1 MQVIIEQIVSQIRAF
16 DANLSVETLQRVVA
30 AAVEAVKAETRQ
42 QDRICEENS
51 LKNHQQRN
59 QPWRG

>member
-16 DANLSVETLQRVVA
+16 DSNLSAETLQRVVA

-42 QDRICEENS
+42 QDRVCEENS
-51 LKNHQQRN
+51 LSNHQQRN

>member
-16 DANLSVETLQRVVA
+16 DSNLSAETLQRVVA
-30 AAVEAVKAETRQ
+30 AAVEAVKAEQRQ
-42 QDRICEENS
+42 HARIEEENS
-51 LKNHQQRN
+51 LRNHQQRN

>member
-16 DANLSVETLQRVVA
+16 DSNLSAETLQRVVA
-30 AAVEAVKAETRQ
+30 AAVEAVKAEQRQ
-42 QDRICEENS
+42 QGRVAEENS
-51 LKNHQQRN
+51 LRNHQQRN

>member
-16 DANLSVETLQRVVA
+16 DANLSAETLQRVVA
-30 AAVEAVKAETRQ
+30 AALEAVKTESRQ
-42 QDRICEENS
+42 QDRIGEENS

>member
-16 DANLSVETLQRVVA
+16 DANLSAETLHRIVS
-30 AAVEAVKAETRQ
+30 AAVDAVKAEMRQ

-51 LKNHQQRN
+51 LQNHQQRS
-59 QPWRG
+59 RTLRS

>member
-16 DANLSVETLQRVVA
+16 DANISSETLRKVVA
-30 AAVEAVKAETRQ
+30 AAVEAVKSEMRQ
-42 QDRICEENS
+42 QDRVCEENS
-51 LKNHQQRN
+51 LQNHQRRN